1 MTMMLFG
8 VVGAV
13 WDGVEGVVTQETFRT
28 ANAAE
33 QAVRGGQ
40 VDSARGG
47 PRSVPEPPGC
57 QPAERYQ
64 IPRAPD
70 LARREDLCYTHTRSG
85 ESVAPT

>member
-40 VDSARGG
+40 GDTAGWD
-47 PRSVPEPPGC
+47 P
-57 QPAERYQ
+57 
-64 IPRAPD
+64 
-70 LARREDLCYTHTRSG
+70 
-85 ESVAPT
+85 